1 MYQIKRQRFLPIYR
15 EDIQQEMSRPMD
27 GRDTVNLFD
36 EFKSEH
42 VRECG
47 VMDLEVSHERLA
59 SETAFVLR
67 CPACDESIRGSIWDS
82 HLSAVIQFLRP
93 VVH

>member
-1 MYQIKRQRFLPIYR
+1 MN
-15 EDIQQEMSRPMD
+15 
-27 GRDTVNLFD
+27 GRDTVNRFD
-36 EFKSEH
+36 DFKSEH

-47 VMDLEVSHERLA
+47 VMDLEVSHERFV

-67 CPACDESIRGSIWDS
+67 CPACDESIRASIEDS
-82 HLSAVIQFLRP
+82 DLGAVIQFLSP

>member
-1 MYQIKRQRFLPIYR
+1 
-15 EDIQQEMSRPMD
+15 MD
-27 GRDTVNLFD
+27 GRDIVNRFD
-36 EFKSEH
+36 DFKSAH

-47 VMDLEVSHERLA
+47 VIDLEVSHERFV

-67 CPACDESIRGSIWDS
+67 CPACDESIHGSIWDS
-82 HLSAVIQFLRP
+82 DLGAVIQFLRP

>member
-1 MYQIKRQRFLPIYR
+1 MSAPINGR
-15 EDIQQEMSRPMD
+15 E
-27 GRDTVNLFD
+27 TVNRFD
-36 EFKSEH
+36 DFKSEH

-59 SETAFVLR
+59 SATAFVLR
-67 CPACDESIRGSIWDS
+67 CPACDESIQGSIWDS
-82 HLSAVIQFLRP
+82 DLSAVIQVLTP

>member
-1 MYQIKRQRFLPIYR
+1 
-15 EDIQQEMSRPMD
+15 MD
-27 GRDTVNLFD
+27 GWETVNRFD
-36 EFKSEH
+36 DFKSEH

-47 VMDLEVSHERLA
+47 VMDLEVSHERFA

-67 CPACDESIRGSIWDS
+67 CPACDESIHGSIWDS
-82 HLSAVIQFLRP
+82 DLGAVIRFLTP

>member
-1 MYQIKRQRFLPIYR
+1 
-15 EDIQQEMSRPMD
+15 MSTHMD
-27 GRDTVNLFD
+27 GRETVNRFD
-36 EFKSEH
+36 DFKSEH

-47 VMDLEVSHERLA
+47 VMDLQVSHERLA

-82 HLSAVIQFLRP
+82 DLSAVIQFLTP